1 MTLKNAPG
9 AKTAQNRG
17 NFVLGLVFIWLPL
30 TNGWDSQGHKAPEGT
45 LTVRE
50 VFQRELHEVQDRL
63 VEIADSVSVII
74 EKATQAFLAN
84 EVAKADEA
92 IALSEANEEKAL
104 ALDELVIRILARQSP
119 VARDLRILVSA
130 LRISA
135 SLERMGALASHI
147 ASIARYRFP
156 GSAVPDSLRG
166 TFEEM
171 GALDI
176 QLAKKVAEVLRNT
189 DVDLARAIQAE
200 DERVDELHRH
210 IFDVVLADDWKENAM
225 FTVDVT
231 LASRYFER
239 FADHVVDISSKVS
252 YLTTGEWH
260 EAE

>member
-1 MTLKNAPG
+1 MR
-9 AKTAQNRG
+9 Q
-17 NFVLGLVFIWLPL
+17 
-30 TNGWDSQGHKAPEGT
+30 
-45 LTVRE
+45 
-50 VFQRELHEVQDRL
+50 VFQNELHEVQDRL
-63 VEIADSVSVII
+63 VEISDSVATIM
-74 EKATQAFLAN
+74 EKASAAFLGGD
-84 EVAKADEA
+84 VAKADEA
-92 IALSEANEEKAL
+92 IALSESNEEKAL
-104 ALDELVIRILARQSP
+104 ALDELVIKILARQSP

-135 SLERMGALASHI
+135 SLERMGALAGHI
-147 ASIARYRFP
+147 ASIARYRYP
-156 GSAVPDSLRG
+156 GSAIPASLRA

-171 GALDI
+171 GALDTK
-176 QLAKKVAEVLRNT
+176 LANKVTEILRNT
-189 DVDLARAIQAE
+189 DVDQARAIQAE

-210 IFDVVLADDWKENAM
+210 VFDVVLADDWKENAM

>member
-1 MTLKNAPG
+1 MA
-9 AKTAQNRG
+9 
-17 NFVLGLVFIWLPL
+17 
-30 TNGWDSQGHKAPEGT
+30 E
-45 LTVRE
+45 
-50 VFQRELHEVQDRL
+50 
-63 VEIADSVSVII
+63 SVSSII
-74 EKATQAFLAN
+74 EKATHAFLAN

-92 IALSEANEEKAL
+92 IALSESNEEKAL
-104 ALDELVIRILARQSP
+104 ALDELVIKILARQSP

-135 SLERMGALASHI
+135 SLERMGALAGHI

-156 GSAVPDSLRG
+156 GSAVPDSLRK

-176 QLAKKVAEVLRNT
+176 QLAKKVTEVLRNT
-189 DVDLARAIQAE
+189 DVDQARAIQAE

>member
-1 MTLKNAPG
+1 MR
-9 AKTAQNRG
+9 Q
-17 NFVLGLVFIWLPL
+17 
-30 TNGWDSQGHKAPEGT
+30 
-45 LTVRE
+45 
-50 VFQRELHEVQDRL
+50 VFQNELHEVQDRL
-63 VEIADSVSVII
+63 VEISDSVATIM
-74 EKATQAFLAN
+74 EKASAAFLGGD
-84 EVAKADEA
+84 VAKADEA
-92 IALSEANEEKAL
+92 IALSETNEEKAL
-104 ALDELVIRILARQSP
+104 ALDELVIKILARQSP

-130 LRISA
+130 LRMSA
-135 SLERMGALASHI
+135 SLERMGALAGHI
-147 ASIARYRFP
+147 ASIARYRYP
-156 GSAVPDSLRG
+156 GSAVPASLRS

-176 QLAKKVAEVLRNT
+176 KLANKVTEVLRNT
-189 DVDLARAIQAE
+189 DVDQARAIQAE